1 MSYHIVMNYGMVE
14 TPLQIG
20 QLDQDEALIIQR
32 QLTTV
37 ARSVCADLKVIG
49 LDCLPSYRME
59 ELANGSM
66 DSHH

>member
-1 MSYHIVMNYGMVE
+1 MSFKIVMNYGEADVS
-14 TPLQIG
+14 LAIG
-20 QLDQDEALIIQR
+20 TLDQEEALIIQR

-37 ARSVCADLKVIG
+37 ARAVFADLEVIG

-66 DSHH
+66 DSHQ